1 MQPSTWNDSNQHW
14 IPQFLLKG
22 FGIRRMASR
31 VYELDKQTK
40 AVTVRDVSEAASKT
54 QLLTD
59 QDDKLMRDVEGHAA
73 AAVDAIR
80 KGHLSRIGEDDRH
93 VIDRLV
99 CSMMLNDPYN
109 GSDAEEKREEII
121 ADAVRE
127 LSTAVK
133 SYGAELDE
141 LDFKNYFDEI
151 LGHNWLSGYMDSDS
165 NQGIIA
171 MRLMGLSVF
180 RPPSGRFFIIG
191 DSPVLAVRSTVNG
204 VPSLLNPGSQVILP
218 IHSRCVLAY
227 AWATEMNVVNDGGV
241 LTKEQVRSLNTDYF
255 HGTKCRYI
263 YGRSEE
269 TLKQSSLMSLEWT
282 PRERSQDL
290 NRGWSMMLDQQII
303 RGEQIAARDAAQP
316 YILDSLA
323 RELVDTATMES
334 ERSESS
340 DSNYPKSAWPNDET
354 IP

>member
-1 MQPSTWNDSNQHW
+1 MPPSTWNDENQHW

-22 FGIRRMASR
+22 FGIRRKASSA
-31 VYELDKQTK
+31 YQLDKQTK
-40 AVTVRDVSEAASKT
+40 TVAIRNIDEVASK
-54 QLLTD
+54 QHLLTS
-59 QDDKLMRDVEGHAA
+59 QDDERMKDIERRATGAI
-73 AAVDAIR
+73 DAMR
-80 KGHLSRIGEDDRH
+80 KGRLDHIGAQERQA
-93 VIDRLV
+93 VDRLV

-121 ADAVRE
+121 SDAVRE

-141 LDFKNYFDEI
+141 LDFKNYFDKI

-165 NQGIIA
+165 NQGIRA

-180 RPPSGRFFIIG
+180 RPPSGMFFIIG

-218 IHSRCVLAY
+218 IHSRCILAY
-227 AWATEMNVVNDGGV
+227 TWATEMNVVNDGGV
-241 LTKEQVRSLNTDYF
+241 MTKEQVRSLNADYF

-290 NRGWSMMLDQQII
+290 NQGWSMMLDQQII